1 MKLPNFLIL
10 GAAKSGTTS
19 LAEYLD
25 QHPEVFFC
33 PTKEPNYFAFAGETL
48 PPPGPASPEVLYELL
63 YKYSVTDYGEY
74 LSLFESVGEQKAIGE
89 GSVRYLY
96 FEEAPRRIKEKIP
109 DVRLI
114 VILREPVSRLY
125 SHYCMNVRYQLEPL
139 SLPEAMAAEK
149 ARRDANWGWDWHY
162 ANVSLYCKQI
172 QRYFDLF
179 DREQVKVVLYDDFVN
194 KPLAVFQEICRHI
207 GVSDRFVPDMS
218 QRGMVAYRTRNF
230 ALDRW
235 LHWPS
240 RPRTLLKRFFPRITG
255 AAISRL
261 DHLNRAPAP
270 RLDAALRQELTGLFR
285 EEVEHLGQLLDR
297 KIPWC
302 A

>member
-1 MKLPNFLIL
+1 MNLPSFLII

-48 PPPGPASPEVLYELL
+48 PPPGPVSPEVLYELF
-63 YKYSVTDYGEY
+63 YRYSVTDYGEY
-74 LSLFESVGEQKAIGE
+74 LSLFESVGQQKAIGE
-89 GSVRYLY
+89 ASVRYLY
-96 FEEAPRRIKEKIP
+96 YEEAPRRIKEKIP

-125 SHYCMNVRYQLEPL
+125 SHYCMNVQYQLEPL

-162 ANVSLYCKQI
+162 ANVSLYFKQI
-172 QRYFDLF
+172 KRYLDLF
-179 DREQVKVVLYDDFVN
+179 GRDQVKVFLYDDFVD
-194 KPLAVFQEICRHI
+194 KPLAVYQEICRHI

-218 QRGMVAYRTRNF
+218 RRGMVSYRPKNF
-230 ALDRW
+230 TLDRW
-235 LHWPS
+235 LHWPN
-240 RPRTLLKRFFPRITG
+240 RARTLLRHYFPRITG
-255 AAISRL
+255 SAISRL
-261 DHLNRAPAP
+261 GRWNSGPVP
-270 RLDAALRQELTGLFR
+270 RLDAVLRKELIGLFR
-285 EEVEHLGQLLDR
+285 EDVERLGQLLDR
-297 KIPWC
+297 KIPWYV
-302 A
+302 